1 MNKSRSLIDI
11 FIIYAIE
18 ILCNIKVDITANIN
32 IKIVLDIAVISI
44 SYNFFYR
51 TNLLYINLH
60 IFTIPLQLFYKNI
73 TVLSIIPYLFVLFL
87 FYLYF
92 FLFFLLHFFYLLF
105 HLPRIVTNF
114 ITQLNFFSNFL
125 YNRSNTNYFFSDNI
139 FFTFII

>member
-73 TVLSIIPYLFVLFL
+73 TALSIIPYLFL

-92 FLFFLLHFFYLLF
+92 FLFFLFHFFYLLF
-105 HLPRIVTNF
+105 HLPRIIANF
-114 ITQLNFFSNFL
+114 T
-125 YNRSNTNYFFSDNI
+125 T
-139 FFTFII
+139 

>member
-1 MNKSRSLIDI
+1 MEVRYMNKSRSLIDI

-73 TVLSIIPYLFVLFL
+73 TALSIIPYLFLLFL

-92 FLFFLLHFFYLLF
+92 LLFFLLYFFYLLF
-105 HLPRIVTNF
+105 HLPRIIANF
-114 ITQLNFFSNFL
+114 IT
-125 YNRSNTNYFFSDNI
+125 
-139 FFTFII
+139 